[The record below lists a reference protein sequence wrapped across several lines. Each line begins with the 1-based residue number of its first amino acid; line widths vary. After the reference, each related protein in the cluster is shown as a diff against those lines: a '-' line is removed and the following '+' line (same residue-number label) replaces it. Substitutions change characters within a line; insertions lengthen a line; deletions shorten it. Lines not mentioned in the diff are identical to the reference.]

1 MKGRTVT
8 SSGEWILGRLGFVLL
23 VLLAWACD
31 QETESKSQ
39 TAPTYVRRAF
49 ARLVVAFVTA
59 TGWAVDHLAPIAA
72 PRTSASQSVQPIRG
86 HQ

>member
-1 MKGRTVT
+1 MKSRTVT

-31 QETESKSQ
+31 QESESQ
-39 TAPTYVRRAF
+39 HTASTYVRRAL

>member
-31 QETESKSQ
+31 QESESQ
-39 TAPTYVRRAF
+39 HTAPRYARRAL
-49 ARLVVAFVTA
+49 ARLVVASVTA

-72 PRTSASQSVQPIRG
+72 PRTSARQSVQPIRG